1 MTWLRRH
8 PAAAAALVYAALS
21 VLLYAPALLP
31 GHTLSAADYL
41 WTAAPWASERPSD
54 VRVFGS
60 NYELVDSAV
69 QFQPWLEYTRER
81 LPDVPLWNPQIGSG
95 RPFLANAQSAILSP
109 FSWPAFVLPFWWSL
123 GVIGVLKA
131 FAAAFGTF
139 LLGRALGMRFGGAL
153 LAGLVYAF
161 CLYLLVWESW
171 PQTNVWALAPWLW
184 LVTER
189 AIQRPRA
196 LPVAALAV
204 VVALQFF
211 GGHPESNFHLLAA
224 TVVFFC
230 IRLAALRR
238 EGRLPG
244 LRAPIVGFAAGVVG
258 GAALAAVTLV
268 PFLELLLR
276 SSDVDVRQGF
286 SAIALPK
293 QYLLGFALYDYWGRA
308 THTAVEAFAQE
319 RALYAGALTLVLAG
333 AALIVRP
340 TFQRICFALFC
351 AFLLAVVLGVQPVPE
366 IASHLPVIKAGN
378 HLRVVFVLMLCL
390 ALLAGWG
397 LDELSERIPP
407 RRDAVLALGL
417 GLLVLPV
424 VILLARDDLTRWAV
438 DDALKVFVN
447 RSWPAPPPDEHAL
460 HTIRMASLIAWIV
473 FMGLGVLLLAG
484 RLRWRIGATA
494 FVVLACAL
502 VTADLFKAGMGATP
516 AIATSDA
523 KQPSTP
529 GIEYLHSRGLNRF
542 VGLERA
548 LGPSPLVPDMSMRW
562 DLYDARSYDLPVE
575 RRYDRLWRRAVHGGG
590 PGDTPTTSARLTARS
605 VPALRLFSVT
615 EVAQDPDDPP
625 IRKPALALAYDRPD
639 LRVYSLPGALPR
651 AGVVSSQ
658 RVAPSEAEQMD
669 AVLDPSFDGRR
680 TVVTPTPLPGLPKA
694 TGGASLGAGTARITT
709 YEPERVV
716 VEATASRP
724 SELVLTDLSFPGWKV
739 TLDGKDADIHRVDY
753 LMRGTSLPPG
763 RHRVEFRYEPLSFR
777 LGALVS
783 LIALLGLIA
792 TVAIGLRRGRP

>member
-378 HLRVVFVLMLCL
+378 HLRVVFILMLCL

-438 DDALKVFVN
+438 GRRA
-447 RSWPAPPPDEHAL
+447 E
-460 HTIRMASLIAWIV
+460 
-473 FMGLGVLLLAG
+473 GLRQPVLARAAAG
-484 RLRWRIGATA
+484 RARAPHDPDGLPDRLARLHGPRRAAAGRAPALAHRRHGVRRARAARSSRPICSRRGWALRRRSRPRTRSSPPRRASSTCTRAASTA
-494 FVVLACAL
+494 SSGWSGRSGRRRSCR
-502 VTADLFKAGMGATP
+502 TCD
-516 AIATSDA
+516 
-523 KQPSTP
+523 
-529 GIEYLHSRGLNRF
+529 
-542 VGLERA
+542 A
-548 LGPSPLVPDMSMRW
+548 LGPL
-562 DLYDARSYDLPVE
+562 
-575 RRYDRLWRRAVHGGG
+575 RRAQLRPAGRA
-590 PGDTPTTSARLTARS
+590 PLRPT
-605 VPALRLFSVT
+605 
-615 EVAQDPDDPP
+615 
-625 IRKPALALAYDRPD
+625 LAPSSPR
-639 LRVYSLPGALPR
+639 RR
-651 AGVVSSQ
+651 AG
-658 RVAPSEAEQMD
+658 
-669 AVLDPSFDGRR
+669 
-680 TVVTPTPLPGLPKA
+680 
-694 TGGASLGAGTARITT
+694 
-709 YEPERVV
+709 
-716 VEATASRP
+716 
-724 SELVLTDLSFPGWKV
+724 
-739 TLDGKDADIHRVDY
+739 
-753 LMRGTSLPPG
+753 
-763 RHRVEFRYEPLSFR
+763 
-777 LGALVS
+777 
-783 LIALLGLIA
+783 
-792 TVAIGLRRGRP
+792 